1 MATHLADRTTGAV
14 SDELIERAH
23 QRQMLRAGVDSR
35 HAAIVV
41 AAGYS
46 VALEDVQRV
55 VRSPLGARDV
65 VPSHHPGKR
74 VERA

>member
-1 MATHLADRTTGAV
+1 MATHAPLAQRTVGTV

-23 QRQMLRAGVDSR
+23 RSQMVRAGFDSR

-46 VALEDVQRV
+46 VPLERVEHV

-65 VPSHHPGKR
+65 ARPGR
-74 VERA
+74 W

>member
-1 MATHLADRTTGAV
+1 MATHAPLTERPIETI

-23 QRQMLRAGVDSR
+23 RAQMLRANFDSR

-46 VALEDVQRV
+46 VPLEHVEEIIDSPWGPRDIL
-55 VRSPLGARDV
+55 RSGRW
-65 VPSHHPGKR
+65 
-74 VERA
+74 

>member
-1 MATHLADRTTGAV
+1 MATQLANRTTGAV

-23 QRQMLRAGVDSR
+23 RSQMLRAGLDSR

-46 VALEDVQRV
+46 VPLEHHGLENEPPYPVEDDQ
-55 VRSPLGARDV
+55 PGAR
-65 VPSHHPGKR
+65 
-74 VERA
+74 

>member
-1 MATHLADRTTGAV
+1 MATHAPLTERPIETI

-23 QRQMLRAGVDSR
+23 RAQMLRANFDSR

-46 VALEDVQRV
+46 VPLEHVEHV
-55 VRSPLGARDV
+55 VGAPFGVRDV
-65 VPSHHPGKR
+65 ARPG
-74 VERA
+74 VS